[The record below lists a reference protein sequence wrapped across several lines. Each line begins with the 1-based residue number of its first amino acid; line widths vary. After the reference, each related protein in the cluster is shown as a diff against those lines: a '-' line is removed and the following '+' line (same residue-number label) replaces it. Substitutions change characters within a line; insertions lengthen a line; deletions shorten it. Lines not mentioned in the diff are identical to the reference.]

1 MLPKSPM
8 KRSAALS
15 PCGLYRTHL
24 RRIWDPAGTRV
35 CFIGLNPSTAD
46 GTQDDPTLR
55 RCIVFAKQWGH
66 GSLVLLNL
74 FARRTPSP
82 AELWRMAAAGQDIEG
97 QQMQALIQEAAQ
109 AQQVV
114 ACWGAAKAARPR
126 GRELVLNLE
135 SAGVEVHAIQRTK
148 GGDPSHP
155 LYLRKGLTPLLYS
168 LD

>member
-1 MLPKSPM
+1 M
-8 KRSAALS
+8 KRSATLS
-15 PCGLYRTHL
+15 PCGLFRTRLL
-24 RRIWDPAGTRV
+24 RSWDPQGTRV

-55 RCIVFAKQWGH
+55 RCIGFARGWGH

-82 AELWRMAAAGQDIEG
+82 LALWKMAAAGQDIVG
-97 QQMQALIQEAAQ
+97 QRTSALIQEATQ

-126 GRELVLNLE
+126 GRELVLSL
-135 SAGVEVHAIQRTK
+135 AGTGVQVHAIQRTK

-155 LYLRKGLTPLLYS
+155 LYLRKGLIPIPYS
-168 LD
+168 PN

>member
-1 MLPKSPM
+1 MH
-8 KRSAALS
+8 RAAQLS
-15 PCGLYRTHL
+15 PCGLYRTRL
-24 RRIWDPAGTRV
+24 TRSWDPSGTRV

-55 RCIVFAKQWGH
+55 RCIGFAKGWGH

-82 AELWRMAAAGQDIEG
+82 AALWKMAAAGEDIVG
-97 QQMQALIQEAAQ
+97 PPGSQHNAALIQEAAQ
-109 AQQVV
+109 AQQVI

-126 GRELVLNLE
+126 GAELLLSLVD
-135 SAGVEVHAIQRTK
+135 AGVQVHAIQRTK

-155 LYLRKGLTPLLYS
+155 LYLRKGLIPLPYS
-168 LD
+168 PE

>member
-1 MLPKSPM
+1 
-8 KRSAALS
+8 
-15 PCGLYRTHL
+15 
-24 RRIWDPAGTRV
+24 V

-55 RCIVFAKQWGH
+55 RCIGFAKEWGH

-82 AELWRMAAAGQDIEG
+82 AALWKMAAAGEDIVGPPEG
-97 QQMQALIQEAAQ
+97 QHTTALIQEAAQ

-126 GRELVLNLE
+126 GREILLLLE
-135 SAGVEVHAIQRTK
+135 RAEVSVHAIQRTK

-155 LYLRKGLTPLLYS
+155 LYLRKGLVPLLYS
-168 LD
+168 PE